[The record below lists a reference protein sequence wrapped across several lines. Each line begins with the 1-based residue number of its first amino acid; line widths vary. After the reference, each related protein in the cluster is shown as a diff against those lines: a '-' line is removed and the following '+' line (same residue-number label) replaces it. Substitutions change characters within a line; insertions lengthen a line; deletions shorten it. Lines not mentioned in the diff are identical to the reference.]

1 MPAIHKRGDKYRA
14 EVRMRGVYASETFR
28 TKADARKWA
37 AEIEA
42 DIEARRLGKPSRK
55 TLLDAIKR
63 YRTAVSEKKRS
74 WRSEGKM
81 LSRLERIDFASRPL
95 VDIGVDDW
103 ATWRETLGSAANAN
117 RYFNLIRHIY
127 RHICTDW
134 GWLQANPISRLK
146 ALPDPAPRRQLW
158 TDEQV
163 AVMLK
168 ALNYPGN
175 REQRQRVA
183 IGFLFALETGMRA
196 GEIFTLQAGD
206 VKGRAAHLP
215 LTKNGEARTVP
226 LSLRAL
232 ELLKELPAGL
242 DPLFGVSASCAS
254 ALFRKYRPES
264 LAQLH
269 FHDARHTAATRI
281 GSSGKLTALEL
292 CLAFG
297 WKDPRHALIYFHP
310 SAESLAAKLD

>member
-1 MPAIHKRGDKYRA
+1 MPAIQKRGDKYRA

-63 YRTAVSEKKRS
+63 YRTAVSERKRT
-74 WRSEGKM
+74 WQSEGK
-81 LSRLERIDFASRPL
+81 LLDRLERLDFASRPL
-95 VDIGVDDW
+95 VDITIDDW
-103 ATWRETLGSAANAN
+103 AAWRETLGSAHNAN
-117 RYFNLIRHIY
+117 RWFNLVRHIY
-127 RHICTDW
+127 RHVCTDW
-134 GWLQANPISRLK
+134 GWMTTNPLAKLK
-146 ALPDPAPRRQLW
+146 QFPDPPPRRLLW
-158 TDEQV
+158 SDEQV
-163 AVMLK
+163 ALMLK

-175 REQRQRVA
+175 REVRQRVA

-196 GEIFTLQAGD
+196 GEIFTLRASD
-206 VKGRAAHLP
+206 VRGRVANLP
-215 LTKNGEARTVP
+215 MTKNGEARAVP

-242 DPLFGVSASCAS
+242 DPMFGVSTAS
-254 ALFRKYRPES
+254 ASAIFRKYRPAS
-264 LAQLH
+264 LGELH

-310 SAESLAAKLD
+310 SADSLAAKLD